1 MLAWAIAKAH
11 SAFRELACRVATE
24 IVLRHQRTAT
34 LSLTQLELARLL
46 AGLHALGATPPALIS
61 AVVVEVSKMRPEIQ
75 SPLSFLAL
83 LRALTQS
90 SPTTPMLHPCAHVI
104 ATRINQNR
112 DAFTFHQM
120 ITMMKL
126 VSKWMEV
133 MCSPGALSAVFGSLA
148 SHYRQKFLPQCKTS
162 VDVVLLTEALSQLLP
177 YGTGIEM
184 HRAALSMVQ
193 PEEMEDEGDLDAERR
208 KQEAG
213 QAAAAALPIQEQ
225 NLQLARTL

>member
-1 MLAWAIAKAH
+1 
-11 SAFRELACRVATE
+11 
-24 IVLRHQRTAT
+24 
-34 LSLTQLELARLL
+34 
-46 AGLHALGATPPALIS
+46 
-61 AVVVEVSKMRPEIQ
+61 
-75 SPLSFLAL
+75 
-83 LRALTQS
+83 
-90 SPTTPMLHPCAHVI
+90 
-104 ATRINQNR
+104 
-112 DAFTFHQM
+112 
-120 ITMMKL
+120 MKL

-193 PEEMEDEGDLDAERR
+193 PEEMEDEGDLDDFGRLLPEVVGSALLEDTSDDEGLDDFELDDVRSTADRLAGVRRQTEYRPLVPVDLDAERR

-213 QAAAAALPIQEQ
+213 QAAAALPIQEQ
-225 NLQLARTL
+225 NLQLARTLVEADNKDKPSVPDSTATLSAAA